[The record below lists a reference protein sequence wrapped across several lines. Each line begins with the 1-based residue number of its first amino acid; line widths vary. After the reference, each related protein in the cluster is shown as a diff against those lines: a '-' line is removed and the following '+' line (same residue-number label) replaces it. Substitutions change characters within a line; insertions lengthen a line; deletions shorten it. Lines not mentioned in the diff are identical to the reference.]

1 MFVDRPN
8 IIDIFSTS
16 LVGNRYLPNNL
27 VMFGLNDYAVFGI
40 RNSEKSLKSGRC
52 SLNLKF

>member
-8 IIDIFSTS
+8 IIDIYSTS

-40 RNSEKSLKSGRC
+40 RNSEKSLKSERY
-52 SLNLKF
+52 SLKLKF